1 MDIEL
6 LSKMVK
12 ELILDNDKVYLP
24 GLGAFVAE
32 VAPSTFSDRGYTINP
47 PYRKL
52 SFKTNADKDNL
63 LSAFYASS
71 NGIAQDVAE
80 RILESFSADLS
91 KALEANRAVQ
101 IPGLG
106 RMRLGRDGN
115 IFFIADEELDVY
127 PMGFGLEPISLKTH
141 QKPASFDFSTLEVP
155 VPEPN
160 APAVEV
166 VVPSSFSGIPDPE
179 EASEPVADTQ
189 QEIQADPEPVVAQ
202 EEEETVAPEV
212 APEVEQAAEPEIVE
226 APEPEPDSRS
236 KKEQDYFI
244 YEDEDD
250 EQMPVRRNGL
260 LISLLVLFFM
270 VVLVVVGFIVLKN
283 YFPDLLDRMLY
294 TREELEILNYYK

>member
-52 SFKTNADKDNL
+52 SFKTNAEKDSL

-80 RILESFSADLS
+80 RILESFSADLA

-155 VPEPN
+155 VPEAN

-166 VVPSSFSGIPDPE
+166 VVPASFSGIPEPE
-179 EASEPVADTQ
+179 PVSEPVV
-189 QEIQADPEPVVAQ
+189 EPNPEPI
-202 EEEETVAPEV
+202 
-212 APEVEQAAEPEIVE
+212 AEPEPATE
-226 APEPEPDSRS
+226 PAPEPEK
-236 KKEQDYFI
+236 KKEEDYFI
-244 YEDEDD
+244 YEYEDE
-250 EQMPVRRNGL
+250 EKMPSRRRGL
-260 LISLLVLFFM
+260 LISLI
-270 VVLVVVGFIVLKN
+270 VVLCLIVVVVVGFIVLKN

-294 TREELEILNYYK
+294 TKEELEILNYYR